1 MARHDGR
8 REAPT
13 ANHNPANGHPS
24 GRVTGNLVA
33 LDLPGGPR
41 FVDALTRIWD
51 RGDAAFPIDQRLPA
65 PAKAQQLAALAVT
78 IVRDGD
84 GTEHRLTGGR
94 PVEEGDALVV
104 ATSGSTGAPKGVV
117 LTHDAVA
124 ASAHA
129 SSTRLNVSDGDHW
142 LACLPLSH
150 VGGLAVVT
158 RALLTATPLTVHAQ
172 FDATRAQSSGATL
185 VSLVATAL
193 GRIDPTRFRLI
204 VLGGA
209 PPPASLPDSVVTTY
223 GMTETGSGVVYNGIP
238 LDGVEVRISDDGE
251 IHVRGPM
258 LLRAYRSADHDFD
271 PLANG
276 WLATGDL
283 GGWLPDGRLRVDG
296 RRSDLIISGGEN
308 VWPEPVER
316 ILRAHPAVADAA
328 VAGTPDPEWGQL
340 VTAYVVPAGEL
351 APTLDALRR
360 AVRELLPAYCAPR
373 LLHVV
378 DTIPTTSLGKPQRSS
393 LRPPAAS

>member
-8 REAPT
+8 RESPS
-13 ANHNPANGHPS
+13 ANHIPDNGGDSH
-24 GRVTGNLVA
+24 RVTRDLVA
-33 LDLPGGPR
+33 LDLPGGPE
-41 FVDALTRIWD
+41 FVDALNRVWD
-51 RGDAAFPIDQRLPA
+51 RGEAAFPIDQRLPA
-65 PAKAQQLAALAVT
+65 AAKADQLAALAVT
-78 IVRDGD
+78 AVVGAD
-84 GTEHRLTGGR
+84 GTGHRVARGR

-104 ATSGSTGAPKGVV
+104 ATSGSTGVPKGVV

-124 ASAHA
+124 ASARA
-129 SSTRLNVSDGDHW
+129 SSERLDVTHDDHW

-158 RALLTATPLTVHAQ
+158 RALLTATPLTVHAR
-172 FDATRAQSSGATL
+172 FDATRVESSGATL

-193 GRIDPTRFRLI
+193 GRIDPTRFRAI

-209 PPPASLPDSVVTTY
+209 PPPEDLPDNAVTTY
-223 GMTETGSGVVYNGIP
+223 GMTETGSGVVYDGMP

-251 IHVRGPM
+251 IHLRGPM
-258 LLRAYRSADHDFD
+258 LLRAYRSADHDVD

-283 GGWLPDGRLRVDG
+283 GGWLADGRLRVDG
-296 RRSDLIISGGEN
+296 RRGDLIVSGGEN

-316 ILRAHPAVADAA
+316 VLRAHPAVADVA

-340 VTAYVVPAGEL
+340 VTAYVVPAGTE
-351 APTLDALRR
+351 APSLDSLRM
-360 AVRELLPAYCAPR
+360 AVRAQLPAYCAPR

-378 DTIPTTSLGKPQRSS
+378 DVIPTTRLGKPQRSA
-393 LRPPAAS
+393 LRPPTRN